1 MVPSTVFAD
10 RRVCVCFCFC
20 PCVCVCVY
28 VGVCVSLCISVCV
41 CICVCMCSCVC
52 VFLCIRVCVC
62 FYVFVCISV
71 CAWLCIYAYRHYTLS
86 VSPPPAAAQFAGQQP
101 HTGQGGGGA
110 GHAGVRHHQRQDQEA
125 RSAAHQDPGRPAG
138 MYVGTPLPPSLTPL
152 SPSPLPTSNPPLPF
166 PPPSSSRV
174 PRRMIRSLL
183 YVLYCWKRIF

>member
-1 MVPSTVFAD
+1 MCVC
-10 RRVCVCFCFC
+10 VCVCFCFC

-41 CICVCMCSCVC
+41 CICVCMCFCVC
-52 VFLCIRVCVC
+52 VSMYLFALVCVRG
-62 FYVFVCISV
+62 
-71 CAWLCIYAYRHYTLS
+71 CAYMHTGITLS
-86 VSPPPAAAQFAGQQP
+86 PLCLAPPAAAQFAGQQP

-138 MYVGTPLPPSLTPL
+138 MYVGLLSPPSHPPLT
-152 SPSPLPTSNPPLPF
+152 PTSNPPLTF

-183 YVLYCWKRIF
+183 YVLYCWKLIF